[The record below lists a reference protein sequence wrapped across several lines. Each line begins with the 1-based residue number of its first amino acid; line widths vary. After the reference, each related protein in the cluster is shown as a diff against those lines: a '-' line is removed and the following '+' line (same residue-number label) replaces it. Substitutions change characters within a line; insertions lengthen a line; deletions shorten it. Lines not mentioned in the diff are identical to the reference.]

1 MHMKEAGSVP
11 FFRFGMFRAC
21 RLVMCFLNAALGTRS
36 AVLFI
41 IQKHWHEGLDDG
53 TFLAME
59 QVQVLG

>member
-1 MHMKEAGSVP
+1 MVHAHERSG
-11 FFRFGMFRAC
+11 FGPVFSFWD
-21 RLVMCFLNAALGTRS
+21 VSGFLNAALGTRS

-41 IQKHWHEGLDDG
+41 IQKQHWHEGLDDG